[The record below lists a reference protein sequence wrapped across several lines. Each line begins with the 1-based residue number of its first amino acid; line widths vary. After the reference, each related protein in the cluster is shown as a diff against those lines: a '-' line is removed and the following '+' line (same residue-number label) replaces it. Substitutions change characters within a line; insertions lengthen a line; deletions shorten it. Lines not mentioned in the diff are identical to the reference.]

1 MNNPTYEL
9 NFGWIPV
16 LYWQFYPNNEERLT
30 KVLTE
35 KELKLKRW
43 CNMHKGTNFSMIQPD
58 SKVIA
63 TTHEGVELGQW
74 ISKYAPK

>member
-1 MNNPTYEL
+1 
-9 NFGWIPV
+9 
-16 LYWQFYPNNEERLT
+16 
-30 KVLTE
+30 VLTE

-43 CNMHKGTNFSMIQPD
+43 CNTHKGTNFSMIQPD

-74 ISKYAPK
+74 ISKYAPKEYKLKYLDIKQMLTVLAKNKLLFKAQIN